1 MTCTICQAEFSL
13 EEEGGVSGNF
23 GMIPIAF
30 CPTCL
35 SSCVDMVYQL
45 TGWDEEGHEL
55 DS

>member
-1 MTCTICQAEFSL
+1 MNCTICDVDFSL

-23 GMIPIAF
+23 GSLPIAF

-45 TGWDEEGHEL
+45 TGWDDHEL